1 MRAVILAAGSST
13 RMGGGGPKGMLDING
28 TPMLQRQVDVLR
40 DGGITDVVVVTGR
53 HGDAFSLDGVRYV
66 EDVDHER
73 HDVLLSLMAARREIT
88 GDVIISYSDILYDM
102 DVLDG
107 AVRSKAD
114 IGMVTDMDWR
124 KRYEGRT
131 EHPIS
136 EADIV
141 LVDGGRVVR
150 TGKGIPADGAAGE
163 FIGMVKLSSS
173 GSATLVSEF
182 ERVAKTGPGPFHGAQ
197 DFERAYLT
205 DMIQEMIDR
214 GIMITPVAA
223 AGRWIEVD
231 TPQDLG
237 NARREFT

>member
-40 DGGITDVVVVTGR
+40 GGGVTDVVVVTGR

-66 EDVDHER
+66 EDADHGR

-88 GDVIISYSDILYDM
+88 GDVIISYSDILYDT

-107 AVRSKAD
+107 AVKSGAD

-124 KRYEGRT
+124 RRYEGRT

-150 TGKGIPADGAAGE
+150 TGKRIPADGAAGE
-163 FIGMVKLSSS
+163 FIGMVRLSPA
-173 GSATLVSEF
+173 GSATLVGEF
-182 ERVAKTGPGPFHGAQ
+182 ERVEGARPSPFHGAQ

-205 DMIQEMIDR
+205 DMIQEMINR

-231 TPQDLG
+231 TPQDLE